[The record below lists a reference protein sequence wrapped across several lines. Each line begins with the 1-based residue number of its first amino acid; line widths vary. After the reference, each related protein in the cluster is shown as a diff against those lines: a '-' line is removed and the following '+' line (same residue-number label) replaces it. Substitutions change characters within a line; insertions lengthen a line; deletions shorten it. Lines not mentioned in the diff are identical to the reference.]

1 MLRVF
6 RLVPAVV
13 AVAVLAGFA
22 LAGVGAAGGVPLPA
36 EAGTEWRIV
45 AGYNTGTHSEADGHD
60 PHAIDLVRED
70 AATGGSAVLA
80 PTSGAVSFISLDC
93 LSIRDGAGMEHL
105 LCHIQPT
112 EGLRRGAQVV
122 IGEQVGIVWEDGQGK
137 NGGLAHIHY
146 AVHQSRGGGR
156 LGETVPFTGAYAI
169 EGVELL
175 AGSGFNL
182 HGDERFVSTNRRDW
196 QAPAETR
203 VVAAADSE
211 ADDASAE
218 DAATSGGVDDGAD
231 DADDASSGEG
241 AAAGDDETSAVAGQE
256 HGRDHDHGA
265 QAATAPRA
273 ATETV
278 IGGWRTIAIE
288 RPTTVGAV
296 WSRRGSTLESLF
308 YWDRVGQRWQAYQPE
323 LPGGAAA
330 AWISLSPG
338 DAVLGNVQDEA
349 AWLPRIARAQT
360 PPTLELR
367 AGWNFVSWHGADMPA
382 AEAFGGLESLV
393 SALLWDNAGQR
404 YLNWGAEG
412 ANTLETVPGGGS
424 LWIELGAA
432 EVWAQGG

>member
-6 RLVPAVV
+6 RLVPAMV
-13 AVAVLAGFA
+13 AVAVLAGLT
-22 LAGVGAAGGVPLPA
+22 LAGVGATGGVPLPA
-36 EAGTEWRIV
+36 EAGSEWRIV

-60 PHAIDLVRED
+60 PHAIDIVRED

-80 PTSGAVSFISLDC
+80 PTSGSVSFISSDC

-105 LCHIQPT
+105 LCHIKPT

-122 IGEQVGIVWEDGQGK
+122 IGEQVGIVWQDGQGK

-196 QAPAETR
+196 EAPAVTR
-203 VVAAADSE
+203 VAGPADSG
-211 ADDASAE
+211 AGGANSE
-218 DAATSGGVDDGAD
+218 DATT
-231 DADDASSGEG
+231 GEE
-241 AAAGDDETSAVAGQE
+241 AAAGDDEAAAVGQGQAHE
-256 HGRDHDHGA
+256 HEHDHDHGA
-265 QAATAPRA
+265 QAVAPRA

-367 AGWNFVSWHGADMPA
+367 AGWNFVSWHGADTPA
-382 AEAFGGLESLV
+382 SEAFAGLASLV
-393 SALLWDNAGQR
+393 SVLLWDNAGQR
-404 YLNWGAEG
+404 YLSWGREG
-412 ANTLETVPGGGS
+412 GDALEMVASGGS

>member
-6 RLVPAVV
+6 RLVPAMV
-13 AVAVLAGFA
+13 AVAVLAGLT
-22 LAGVGAAGGVPLPA
+22 LAGVGATGGVPLPA
-36 EAGTEWRIV
+36 EAGSEWRIV

-60 PHAIDLVRED
+60 PHAIDIVRED

-80 PTSGAVSFISLDC
+80 PTSGSVSFISSDC

-105 LCHIQPT
+105 LCHIKPT
-112 EGLRRGAQVV
+112 EGLRRGAQVA
-122 IGEQVGIVWEDGQGK
+122 IGEQVGIVWQDGQGE

-182 HGDERFVSTNRRDW
+182 HGDERFISTNRRDW
-196 QAPAETR
+196 EAPAVTR
-203 VVAAADSE
+203 VAGPADSG
-211 ADDASAE
+211 AE
-218 DAATSGGVDDGAD
+218 DAATSDGVDDGAN

-241 AAAGDDETSAVAGQE
+241 AASGDDGTSAAAEQAHE
-256 HGRDHDHGA
+256 HEHDHDHGA
-265 QAATAPRA
+265 QAVAPRA

-278 IGGWRTIAIE
+278 IGGWRTIAID

-338 DAVLGNVQDEA
+338 DAVLGNVLDDA

-367 AGWNFVSWHGADMPA
+367 AGWNFVSWHGADTRA
-382 AEAFGGLESLV
+382 AAAFAGLESLV
-393 SALLWDNAGQR
+393 SVLLWDNAEQR
-404 YLNWGAEG
+404 YRSWGPEG
-412 ANTLETVPGGGS
+412 GDALEMVVGGGS

>member
-1 MLRVF
+1 MLRMF

-13 AVAVLAGFA
+13 AAAVLVG
-22 LAGVGAAGGVPLPA
+22 LTLTGVRGAGGVPLPA

-112 EGLRRGAQVV
+112 EGLRRGAQVA

-196 QAPAETR
+196 QAPGVTR
-203 VVAAADSE
+203 VSAPAD
-211 ADDASAE
+211 
-218 DAATSGGVDDGAD
+218 GGAD
-231 DADDASSGEG
+231 DANSDDANSGEG

-256 HGRDHDHGA
+256 HGHNHDHGA
-265 QAATAPRA
+265 QAATPRA

-330 AWISLSPG
+330 AWISLAPG

-367 AGWNFVSWHGADMPA
+367 AGWNFVSWHGADTPA
-382 AEAFGGLESLV
+382 AEAFGGLDSLV
-393 SALLWDNAGQR
+393 SVLLWDNAEQR
-404 YLNWGAEG
+404 YLSWGSEG

>member
-6 RLVPAVV
+6 RLVPAMV
-13 AVAVLAGFA
+13 AVAVLAGLT
-22 LAGVGAAGGVPLPA
+22 LAGVGATGGVPLPA
-36 EAGTEWRIV
+36 EAGSEWRIV

-60 PHAIDLVRED
+60 PHAIDIVRED

-80 PTSGAVSFISLDC
+80 PTSGSVSFISSDC

-105 LCHIQPT
+105 LCHIKPT
-112 EGLRRGAQVV
+112 EGLRRGAQVA
-122 IGEQVGIVWEDGQGK
+122 IGEQVGIVWQDGQGK

-196 QAPAETR
+196 EAPAVTR
-203 VVAAADSE
+203 VAGPADSG
-211 ADDASAE
+211 ADGANSE
-218 DAATSGGVDDGAD
+218 DATT
-231 DADDASSGEG
+231 GEE
-241 AAAGDDETSAVAGQE
+241 AAAGDDEAAAVGQGQAHE
-256 HGRDHDHGA
+256 HEHDHDHGA
-265 QAATAPRA
+265 QAVAPRA

-296 WSRRGSTLESLF
+296 WSWRGSTLESLF

-338 DAVLGNVQDEA
+338 DAVLGNVQDDA

-367 AGWNFVSWHGADMPA
+367 AGWNFVSWHGADTPA
-382 AEAFGGLESLV
+382 AEAFAGLASLV
-393 SALLWDNAGQR
+393 SVLLWDNAGQR
-404 YLNWGAEG
+404 YLSWGREG
-412 ANTLETVPGGGS
+412 GDALEMVASGGS